1 MGLRGKFN
9 LAFIF
14 IFAVG
19 VAVTAWVAYRLLES
33 NAKSE
38 VARRALLMMDAASA
52 VRRYTIAEVRPQLN
66 RLGSEEFL
74 PQTVPAFAATET
86 VGALGRTG
94 TSYAGYT
101 YREAVLNPT
110 NPRDLA
116 SSWERQLVDT
126 FRASPQQQELI
137 GERGH
142 GTERI
147 LYIARPIKITDAACL
162 SCHSTPA
169 AAPAALIR
177 RYGAVGGFNW
187 TLNEIVG
194 AQVVTVPMSVPL
206 DAAQRAFWTFI
217 TALGAIL
224 VAAAV
229 VLNVMLARLI
239 LRPIISLSEVAE
251 QISTGDFSKPEFK
264 SGSQDEIARLG
275 ESFNRMK
282 RSLQQAMQM
291 LR

>member
-19 VAVTAWVAYRLLES
+19 VAVTAWVAYRLLED

-38 VARRALLMMDAASA
+38 VARKALLMMDAASA
-52 VRRYTIAEVRPQLN
+52 VRRYTNAEVRPQLD

-94 TSYAGYT
+94 TSYTGYT
-101 YREAVLNPT
+101 YKEAALNPT

-116 SSWERQLVDT
+116 TPWERQLVDT

-137 GERGH
+137 GERGD
-142 GTERI
+142 GAERI
-147 LYIARPIKITDAACL
+147 LYIARPIKITDPACL

-177 RYGAVGGFNW
+177 RYGAAGGFNW

-206 DAAQRAFWTFI
+206 AAAERAF
-217 TALGAIL
+217 
-224 VAAAV
+224 
-229 VLNVMLARLI
+229 
-239 LRPIISLSEVAE
+239 
-251 QISTGDFSKPEFK
+251 
-264 SGSQDEIARLG
+264 
-275 ESFNRMK
+275 
-282 RSLQQAMQM
+282 
-291 LR
+291 